1 MDAVLT
7 PQFLRTSGFA
17 ALLPDW
23 IQRSVEYAAL
33 QHYDTDNERLM
44 FAIELSRLN
53 IQNDT
58 GGPFGAAVFHRET
71 GKLLGIGVNRVIAA
85 GDPTAHAEV
94 LALRLASRIAS
105 NYSLREAGTN
115 AGLYAS
121 AEPCGMCATAALWAG
136 VSAIIYGASTADVE
150 AIGFDEGL
158 KPKDWEKGLLRRGV
172 TVQGGLFKDEA
183 AAVLKDYKARGGAI
197 YNG

>member
-7 PQFLRTSGFA
+7 PQFLRTSGLA

-71 GKLLGIGVNRVIAA
+71 GKLLGLGVNRVIAT
-85 GDPTAHAEV
+85 GDPTAHAEI
-94 LALRLASRIAS
+94 LALRLACRLAS
-105 NYSLREAGTN
+105 HYSLREAGAN
-115 AGLYAS
+115 AGLYVS
-121 AEPCGMCATAALWAG
+121 AEPCGLCVNASLWAG
-136 VSAIIYGASTADVE
+136 VGAMIYGASTADVE

-183 AAVLKDYKARGGAI
+183 VAVLQDYKARGGAI